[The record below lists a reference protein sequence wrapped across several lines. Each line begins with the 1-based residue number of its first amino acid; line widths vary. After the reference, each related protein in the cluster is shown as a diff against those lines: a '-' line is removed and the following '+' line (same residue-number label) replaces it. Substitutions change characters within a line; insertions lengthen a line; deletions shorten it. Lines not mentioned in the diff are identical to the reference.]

1 MISEATWLLLHDML
15 AHARDAVE
23 FLGDRNADALDA
35 DRMRRSAII
44 REAEVV
50 GEAASKVAPEQ
61 RVLLPTIPWREAS
74 TFRNLLIHGYREIR
88 TADLVD
94 TIRDDFP
101 DLIAELERILRTDPG
116 AEET

>member
-1 MISEATWLLLHDML
+1 ML

-23 FLGDRNADALDA
+23 FLADRDSAALETE
-35 DRMRRSAII
+35 RMRRSAVI

-50 GEAASKVAPEQ
+50 GEAASKVAPDQ
-61 RVLLPTIPWREAS
+61 RKFFPSIPWREAS

-94 TIRDDFP
+94 TIRNDFP
-101 DLIAELERILRTDPG
+101 PLIAELERILKSDPQ
-116 AEET
+116 ENP